1 MSKKVK
7 NALVIGASGLVGKAL
22 LEELSAL
29 ESCQKIRVFV
39 RSYQTEFEAY
49 DKVEQKVLADFLMI
63 QPSDV
68 SDFSHA
74 FSCLGTTQKQAGSK
88 EKFFA
93 IDYGLNAHFIDLLKN
108 TDTHFVLISATGA
121 NANSLFFY
129 NRVKGQLEDY
139 LQQANLNTV
148 SVLRPSLLLGDRQ
161 GQRALEEWSQQI
173 FNRVS
178 PYLPQYFSFKP
189 VTARQVAHTMVS
201 VAGLQTEKFKI
212 YDNLQ
217 ILKTT

>member
-1 MSKKVK
+1 MSKKIK

-39 RSYQTEFEAY
+39 RSYQAEFEAY
-49 DKVEQKVLADFLMI
+49 EKVEQKVLADFLMI

-108 TDTHFVLISATGA
+108 TDTHFVLISAAGA
-121 NANSLFFY
+121 KANSLFFY

-148 SVLRPSLLLGDRQ
+148 SVIRPSLLLGDRQ

>member
-49 DKVEQKVLADFLMI
+49 DKVEQKVLADFLTI

>member
-7 NALVIGASGLVGKAL
+7 NALVIGVSGLVGKAL

-39 RSYQTEFEAY
+39 RSYQPEFEAY

-161 GQRALEEWSQQI
+161 GQRA
-173 FNRVS
+173 
-178 PYLPQYFSFKP
+178 
-189 VTARQVAHTMVS
+189 
-201 VAGLQTEKFKI
+201 
-212 YDNLQ
+212 
-217 ILKTT
+217 

>member
-1 MSKKVK
+1 MSKKVE

-39 RSYQTEFEAY
+39 RNYQTEFEAY
-49 DKVEQKVLADFLMI
+49 AKVEQKVLSDFLQI